1 MPPVITTILAFDYGQ
16 RRIGV
21 AIGQSLTATARA
33 LTTLQTQA
41 NEPAW
46 EKIRQLIADWEPQL
60 LLVGLPLHADG
71 RDSEFSDEARKF
83 AHALQQRFDIPVELH
98 NEHLSS
104 VEAQTQ
110 LRAQRGSGE
119 RRRKIAKGDIDAAAA
134 ALILESWFETNNT
147 HSAASHK
154 TKDQT
159 TENTELTED

>member
-1 MPPVITTILAFDYGQ
+1 MPPVIATILAFDYGQ

-33 LTTLQTQA
+33 LTTLQ
-41 NEPAW
+41 NHGHEPAW

-83 AHALQQRFDIPVELH
+83 ASALQQRFDIPVELYD
-98 NEHLSS
+98 EHLSS
-104 VEAQTQ
+104 VEAQAE

-119 RRRKIAKGDIDAAAA
+119 RRRKIVKEDIDSAAA
-134 ALILESWFETNNT
+134 ALILRSWLQKKETR
-147 HSAASHK
+147 S
-154 TKDQT
+154 Q
-159 TENTELTED
+159 